1 MTPRFAP
8 VPALRDQLVTE
19 VQLAGLRISESH
31 HAPSSAIARHAH
43 RSATL
48 TLLVAGSFEEQYRL
62 RPSVSCFAPAVHV
75 RPQGEAHQDLM
86 GAQGARNVV
95 VEIDDRRLDAM
106 RPCGAVFDDVKQLK
120 SPRVVST
127 ALRIGR
133 ELRIRD
139 EASAL
144 SLEGLVLELMGAAT
158 RESAAVERAAPSW
171 IGRVRELLHTRY
183 LERGL
188 GLDALAAEAGL
199 HPVHFCRVFRQH
211 LGASPGEYVR
221 QLRLQWAADELRTT
235 HRSIAEI
242 AWSAGFTDQSHLT
255 RLFRAQ
261 LGWTP
266 AAWRR
271 GCRPV
276 D

>member
-19 VQLAGLRISESH
+19 VQLAGLRVSESH
-31 HAPSSAIARHAH
+31 HAPATSIARHAH

-48 TLLVAGSFEEQYRL
+48 TLLVAGSFEEQYRR

-75 RPQGEAHQDLM
+75 RPQGEAHRDLM
-86 GAQGARNVV
+86 GAAGARNVV
-95 VEIDDRRLDAM
+95 VEIDDRRLEAM

-120 SPRVVST
+120 SPPVVST

-158 RESAAVERAAPSW
+158 RESAAVERAAPPW
-171 IGRVRELLHTRY
+171 IGRIRELLQTRY

-211 LGASPGEYVR
+211 FGSSPGEYVR
-221 QLRLQWAADELRTT
+221 HLRLQWAAEELRTT
-235 HRSIAEI
+235 RRSIAEI
-242 AWSAGFTDQSHLT
+242 AWAAGFTDQSHLT
-255 RLFRAQ
+255 RQFRAQ

-271 GCRPV
+271 SRGPG